1 MKKNQ
6 ERLNHGLHNE
16 QVCNHL
22 EAKKEFSDWI
32 ITTAFYSALQF
43 VSYKVFPVEVKGNGG
58 GKIAAIDISQY
69 QNISGKRELSRHTV
83 LGDLVY
89 KHCPD
94 ISEDYDWLKDMSMNA
109 RYVNYQH
116 APEIANK
123 AKALMLKIKKHCTSS
138 K

>member
-16 QVCNHL
+16 KACDHL
-22 EAKKEFSDWI
+22 ELKKEFSDWI

-43 VSYKVFPVEVKGNGG
+43 VSYRIFPIEISSTSNGKVT
-58 GKIAAIDISQY
+58 IHDISQY
-69 QNISGKRELSRHTV
+69 QNVSGKRELSRHTV

-89 KHCPD
+89 KYCPD
-94 ISEDYDWLKDMSMNA
+94 IHPDYDWLKDMSMNA

-116 APEIANK
+116 PQEVANK
-123 AKALMLKIKKHCTSS
+123 AKTLMTRIKKFCIS
-138 K
+138 